1 MEGKVRTSYSEI
13 LGRDMSYKTF
23 GKRGGRLC
31 IAFAP
36 QNGRYWDFENF
47 GMVETI
53 MPWIESGE
61 IYLVL
66 ADSMDEISWSGK
78 DIPGSVRAENQERW
92 YHYIIDE
99 LYPSAKRQCGNRE
112 KAIAIGCSM
121 GGYHAGNFF
130 FRRPDKFSAM
140 VSLSGTFNSDLFFGS
155 YMDSVLYDNCPA
167 AFLRNMPLDHP
178 WVKLYRE
185 STIITCCGQGA
196 WEDDLLRGT
205 RELDAILTGM
215 NIPHFSDYWG
225 YDVNHDWPWWRVQ
238 LPYFFSNFVLK
249 K

>member
-13 LGRDMSYKTF
+13 LGLDMSYKTF

-53 MPWIESGE
+53 MPWNESGE
-61 IYLVL
+61 IYLVR
-66 ADSMDEISWSGK
+66 ADSMEEVSWSGK

-99 LYPSAKRQCGNRE
+99 LYPATKRQCGNRE

-140 VSLSGTFNSDLFFGS
+140 VSLSGTFNSDLFFCS
-155 YMDSVLYDNCPA
+155 YMDFVLFDNCPA

-196 WEDDLLRGT
+196 WEEDLLRGT

-238 LPYFFSNFVLK
+238 FPYFFSNFVLK

>member
-13 LGRDMSYKTF
+13 LGMDMSYKTF

-99 LYPSAKRQCGNRE
+99 LYPAAKRQ
-112 KAIAIGCSM
+112 
-121 GGYHAGNFF
+121 
-130 FRRPDKFSAM
+130 
-140 VSLSGTFNSDLFFGS
+140 
-155 YMDSVLYDNCPA
+155 
-167 AFLRNMPLDHP
+167 
-178 WVKLYRE
+178 
-185 STIITCCGQGA
+185 
-196 WEDDLLRGT
+196 
-205 RELDAILTGM
+205 
-215 NIPHFSDYWG
+215 
-225 YDVNHDWPWWRVQ
+225 
-238 LPYFFSNFVLK
+238 
-249 K
+249 